1 MPGHRAEGKEPLWML
16 IEKQIQK
23 YTDEDFSEANS
34 LETSRKIAAEL
45 DKTGY
50 NVSKHGGNW
59 LQLKAAV
66 KARNRVGRPFM
77 KDFDQAVSALGLDDI
92 KDTYATAIKIIA
104 DLGRDWHSFLAS
116 KHRADVDE
124 IFGNKKIE
132 LMIAK
137 AKELPGE
144 QGIRYLISDSFEP
157 QVIMEALGVSEEEYK
172 SVKSKV
178 DTELAEKARVEELFA
193 AVEDAS
199 EEDKIIHLLNK
210 NAADELITEIGGI
223 KQSAIDVVKK
233 SMEEELAEKKR
244 KEEELASQKAAE
256 EAGPALE
263 NINSDDMLEYIE
275 GIREILEFSDVEKDI
290 RTMCEQ
296 SSIPTALVDIAV
308 SDPDKLDE
316 MEKEAGG

>member
-1 MPGHRAEGKEPLWML
+1 MPEHRAEGKEPLWML

-193 AVEDAS
+193 AVEEAS

>member
-1 MPGHRAEGKEPLWML
+1 MPKNRNEGKEPLWML

-23 YTDEDFSEANS
+23 YTDEHFTEANS
-34 LETSRKIAAEL
+34 LATSRKIAEEL

-77 KDFDQAVSALGLDDI
+77 QDFNQAVSALGLDDI
-92 KDTYATAIKIIA
+92 KETYATAMKIIR
-104 DLGRDWHSFLAS
+104 DLGRDWPSFLAS

-124 IFGNKKIE
+124 IVGNKKIE
-132 LMIAK
+132 LMIAR
-137 AKELPGE
+137 AKELSGE
-144 QGIRYLISDSFEP
+144 PGIRYLISESFEP
-157 QVIMEALGVSEEEYK
+157 QAIMEALGVSEEEYK

-178 DTELAEKARVEELFA
+178 DKELAEKARVQALFD

-199 EEDKIIHLLNK
+199 EEDKIKHLLNK

-223 KQSAIDVVKK
+223 KQSAIDAVKK
-233 SMEEELAEKKR
+233 AMEEELAEKKR
-244 KEEELASQKAAE
+244 KEEELAAKKAAE
-256 EAGPALE
+256 AAGPALE
-263 NINSDDMLEYIE
+263 DIDSDDMLEYIE

-290 RTMCEQ
+290 RIMCEQ
-296 SSIPTALVDIAV
+296 SSIPKALVDIAI

-316 MEKEAGG
+316 LEKGAGG

>member
-1 MPGHRAEGKEPLWML
+1 MPEYRTEGKEPLWML

-34 LETSRKIAAEL
+34 LETSRKIAEEL
-45 DKTGY
+45 DQTGY

-59 LQLKAAV
+59 MQLKAAV

-77 KDFDQAVSALGLDDI
+77 QDFNQAVSALGLDDM
-92 KDTYATAIKIIA
+92 KDTYATAMKIIR
-104 DLGRDWHSFLAS
+104 DLGRDWPSFLAS

-124 IFGNKKIE
+124 IVGNKKIE
-132 LMIAK
+132 LMIAR
-137 AKELPGE
+137 AKGLPGE
-144 QGIRYLISDSFEP
+144 QGIRYLISESFEP

-178 DTELAEKARVEELFA
+178 EAELAEKARVQKLFE

-199 EEDKIIHLLNK
+199 EEDKIKHLLNN

-223 KQSAIDVVKK
+223 EQSAIDAVKK
-233 SMEEELAEKKR
+233 AMEKELGEKKR
-244 KEEELASQKAAE
+244 KEEELAAQKAAVA
-256 EAGPALE
+256 AGPALE
-263 NINSDDMLEYIE
+263 DIDSDDMLKYIE

-296 SSIPTALVDIAV
+296 SAIPKALVDIAI

-316 MEKEAGG
+316 LEKEAGG